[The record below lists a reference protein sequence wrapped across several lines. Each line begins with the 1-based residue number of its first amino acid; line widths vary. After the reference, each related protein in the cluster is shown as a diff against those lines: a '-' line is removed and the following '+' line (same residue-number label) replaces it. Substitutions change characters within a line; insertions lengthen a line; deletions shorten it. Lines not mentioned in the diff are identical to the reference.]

1 MSNNVPEKHVV
12 NACLK
17 AMACK
22 LAVLLESPAVPT
34 GCVDHLQCSR
44 ADQRQ

>member
-1 MSNNVPEKHVV
+1 MSTSVPEKHVV
-12 NACLK
+12 NDCLK

-22 LAVLLESPAVPT
+22 LAVLLYPPAVLT
-34 GCVDHLQCSR
+34 GCVDHLQRSQ

>member
-1 MSNNVPEKHVV
+1 MSNAVPEKHVV
-12 NACLK
+12 DAWLK

-22 LAVLLESPAVPT
+22 LAVLLYPPAVLT
-34 GCVDHLQCSR
+34 GCVDHLQRSQ